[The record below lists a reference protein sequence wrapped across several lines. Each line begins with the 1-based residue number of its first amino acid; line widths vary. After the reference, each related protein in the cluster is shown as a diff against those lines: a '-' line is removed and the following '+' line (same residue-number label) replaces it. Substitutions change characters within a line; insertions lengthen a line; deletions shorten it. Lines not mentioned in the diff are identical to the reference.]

1 MRTSKSMLA
10 GVAAGALALG
20 FLSVAGAASASAA
33 PKAKPKATA
42 TATVSAVRSTV
53 GGTIS
58 IPEAKAGWT
67 GAGAFV
73 GNSNANIV
81 DLIVAPSSA
90 ASMIIDDTTGSGNVS
105 ATLSSNAV
113 GVGVGSGDDSSIRF
127 NVDQAGTYSGI
138 IANGT
143 DTVSFSF
150 STAGAPTSMT
160 LTPASQTVAVGAVAT
175 VRVTLKDASGNTT
188 QPQTVDSVTVASNGS
203 GDVVGTTPLTGVKGG
218 ALQYG
223 VFDDTIATS
232 AAGTSTITATPLGT
246 LPGSGVTAQTATIT
260 KSGGVTSVP
269 AKSVKV
275 TVPAGALSTPPN
287 TDDTVDRSVQVVT
300 GTSALSIVVD
310 DTTGNAAGSSLRF
323 KLTPSAGGTV
333 TVNGQSGSNTS
344 PLFVDVTTNA
354 DRRAEILAT
363 LSGNALLSG
372 GGGVNIK
379 QVSVLNA
386 NLTAGSGV
394 TVAQTDAT
402 GVITV
407 SPDDSVVAKLG
418 DTLAVTATVTDQ
430 FGNPQSGW
438 TVRAYRGA
446 TTSGTFLNQAT
457 TGALG
462 KADVSVA
469 AASGATAPALEQY
482 SFSATP
488 SVGSAVNGN
497 NLLQVTWTAD
507 GKVTSLS
514 VVSTPVT
521 SPTPVDDTAVVVS
534 APLVTVPFDGS
545 ASSVTGQSFTV
556 ATGADISG
564 GAAGEVASF
573 IANPSTPTTVVASV
587 GLGATGIFVSTTP
600 TTAWNAG
607 QSTVTVNAG
616 APVYVFGTK
625 AGVHNITFAA
635 GGRTVTI
642 PVKVKTSAAA
652 AYNMALTPETQ
663 SVNPGSINTVTLTVT
678 DVFGNPVQTTDDTG
692 KVTVTASGEILLAGY
707 QTSASYN
714 TGANGTATITVIAGN
729 VGTGVLAAGPATS
742 NTAPAWVAGYTK
754 PTGAPDPKTSA
765 AAEVIVTGV
774 VEQSIAI
781 VGSRGSADVSL
792 PSDETCRSYAEGPP
806 PRALPSGCITVDGV
820 TTGFDEG
827 SAMTPEYRFPGQTS
841 YTAGIDVTTNAD
853 GEFNWYRKTGKK
865 IYVRFMSG
873 DVVSSRVIIPA
884 K

>member
-53 GGTIS
+53 GGTLT

-81 DLIVAPSSA
+81 DLVVAPSSA
-90 ASMIIDDTTGSGNVS
+90 ATMLIDDTASGNVS
-105 ATLSSNAV
+105 ATLASNAV

-127 NVDQAGTYSGI
+127 NVNEAGTYSGI
-138 IANGT
+138 IANGS
-143 DTVSFSF
+143 DTVAFSF
-150 STAGAPTSMT
+150 TTAGAPTSMT
-160 LTPASQTVAVGAVAT
+160 LTPATQTVAVGAVAT

-203 GDVVGTTPLTGVKGG
+203 GDVVGTTPLTGAKGG

-232 AAGTSTITATPLGT
+232 AAGTSTVTATPLGT
-246 LPGSGVTAQTATIT
+246 LSGSGVTAQTATIT
-260 KSGGVTSVP
+260 KSGGVNSIP

-275 TVPAGALSTPPN
+275 TVPVGALSTPPN

-372 GGGVNIK
+372 GGGVNVK

-394 TVAQTDAT
+394 IVAQTNAT

-469 AASGATAPALEQY
+469 AATGATAPVLEQY

-692 KVTVTASGEILLAGY
+692 KVTVTASGEVLLAGY

-806 PRALPSGCITVDGV
+806 PRALPVGCITVDGV

>member
-1 MRTSKSMLA
+1 MLA

-53 GGTIS
+53 GGTLT

-81 DLIVAPSSA
+81 DLVVAPSSA
-90 ASMIIDDTTGSGNVS
+90 ATMLIDDTASGNVS
-105 ATLSSNAV
+105 ATLASNAV

-127 NVDQAGTYSGI
+127 NVNEAGTYAGI
-138 IANGT
+138 IANGS
-143 DTVSFSF
+143 DTVAFSF

-160 LTPASQTVAVGAVAT
+160 LTPATQTVAVGAVAT
-175 VRVTLKDASGNTT
+175 VRVTLKDSLGNTT
-188 QPQTVDSVTVASNGS
+188 QPQTVDSVTVSSNGS
-203 GDVVGTTPLTGVKGG
+203 GDVVGTTPLTGAKGG

-223 VFDDTIATS
+223 VFDDTIAT
-232 AAGTSTITATPLGT
+232 ATAGTSTVTAVPLGT
-246 LPGSGVTAQTATIT
+246 LSGSGVTIQTATIN
-260 KSGGVTSVP
+260 KSGGVNSIP

-275 TVPAGALSTPPN
+275 TVPVGALSTPVN
-287 TDDTVDRSVQVVT
+287 TDDTVDRAVQVIT
-300 GTSALSIVVD
+300 GTSALSIVID
-310 DTTGNAAGSSLRF
+310 DTTGNAVGSSLRF
-323 KLTPSAGGTV
+323 KLTPSSGGTV

-344 PLFVDVTTNA
+344 PLYVDVTTNA
-354 DRRAEILAT
+354 DRRAEIAAT
-363 LSGNALLSG
+363 LSGNAILSG
-372 GGGVNIK
+372 GTLTVK

-386 NLTAGSGV
+386 NLAAGTGV
-394 TVAQTDAT
+394 VATQTDAT
-402 GVITV
+402 VTAATILV

-418 DTLAVTATVTDQ
+418 DTVPVSVTVSDQ

-446 TTSGTFLNQAT
+446 TTSGTFLNQGT

-462 KADVSVA
+462 KADVSVSA
-469 AASGATAPALEQY
+469 LAGATAPVVEQY

-488 SVGSAVNGN
+488 SVGTAVNKN
-497 NLLQVTWTAD
+497 NPLQVTYTAT
-507 GKVTSLS
+507 GVIATLSVTS
-514 VVSTPVT
+514 TPAT
-521 SPTPVDDTAVVVS
+521 SPTPVDDTTASITS
-534 APLVTVPFDGS
+534 APLLTVPYDGTANTVS
-545 ASSVTGQSFTV
+545 GQSFTV

-573 IANPSTPTTVVASV
+573 VATPSTPTPVTASV
-587 GLGATGIFVSTTP
+587 GLGATGIFVSSTSS
-600 TTAWNAG
+600 TAWNAG
-607 QSTVTVNAG
+607 QSTVTVDAG
-616 APVYVFGTK
+616 ATVYVFGTK
-625 AGVHNITFAA
+625 AGVHNITFSA
-635 GGRTVTI
+635 GGKTVTI
-642 PVKVKTSAAA
+642 PVKVKTSANA

-692 KVTVTASGEILLAGY
+692 KVTITASGEVLLAGY

-714 TGANGTATITVIAGN
+714 TGASGTATITVIAGN

-781 VGSRGSADVSL
+781 VGSRGSAEISL

-806 PRALPSGCITVDGV
+806 PRALPVGCITVDGV